1 MNKFLAT
8 IMFCLTLT
16 ACSESVPPLDFT
28 PSDVLPT
35 GKKVNAGVKDIS
47 ISFAKPQERVGSIQ
61 VGFGGNQYESSF
73 KSTFEDS
80 LQEALIKS
88 AIFNDY
94 AKRKVLIVAKVMQL
108 ETPTVGLAFTT
119 QMVVRYSLLDTSSGK
134 LLFTRDIKTS
144 GTVEME
150 YAFLG
155 ATRFSESRNR
165 AVRASIEDFISSL
178 GEAKI

>member
-1 MNKFLAT
+1 MNKFLAA

-144 GTVEME
+144 GTVEMG

-155 ATRFSESRNR
+155 ATRMSESRNR
-165 AVRASIEDFISSL
+165 AVRSSIEDFISSL

>member
-1 MNKFLAT
+1 MKRILTVLLVFIT
-8 IMFCLTLT
+8 IT
-16 ACSESVPPLDFT
+16 ACSEGIPPLDFT

-35 GKKVNAGVKDIS
+35 GKKIDAGVKDIS
-47 ISFAKPQERVGSIQ
+47 ISFAKPKERVGKIQ
-61 VGFGGNQYESSF
+61 VGFGGNQYETSF

-88 AIFNDY
+88 AVFSDY

-108 ETPTVGLAFTT
+108 ETPEVGIAFNT
-119 QMVVRYSLLDTSSGK
+119 QLVVRYSLLDTSTGK
-134 LLFTRDIKTS
+134 LVFTRDIKTV
-144 GTVEME
+144 GNVEMS

-165 AVRASIEDFISSL
+165 AVRSNIHNFISSL
-178 GEAKI
+178 GEAKF